1 MTVSN
6 IGNRDSVSTSVNF
19 YLSDD
24 GESYQE
30 EDLIKRL
37 SLSKIKVGR
46 SKALKLSYTLP
57 VGQSALER
65 YIIAVI
71 DEDDLVKE
79 IDETNN
85 IIVFGPIS

>member
-1 MTVSN
+1 M
-6 IGNRDSVSTSVNF
+6 
-19 YLSDD
+19 
-24 GESYQE
+24 
-30 EDLIKRL
+30 IKRL

-57 VGQSALER
+57 VPQSALER